1 MRAPGSQQSTK
12 TETKAGG
19 AGPVDPFLPQTLPKR
34 ANKEQT
40 LPAPGH
46 TAPCARPPGSGS
58 TSRAGGKRRPSALG
72 CAPPSPT
79 PRQRPTRKRCLLP
92 SLASQLLHDTAMVLC
107 PPPPPPSNAGGARG
121 VPVVGA
127 TGERAL
133 LFSRAGPV
141 LPSPHPS
148 PPALSSGRRGVRS
161 GRASL
166 SSPWGPGA
174 LSQAECRSDRA
185 RAGSGSPGPH
195 LRPAERG
202 RSAEARSCPALPL
215 PGGLLVFPPPTW
227 KSVVV
232 CSLP

>member
-58 TSRAGGKRRPSALG
+58 TSRAGGKRRPSARG

-92 SLASQLLHDTAMVLC
+92 SLASQFLHDTAMVLC
-107 PPPPPPSNAGGARG
+107 PPPPPQATPAGLAGCRWWGRRASEPSFSAGLGRSS
-121 VPVVGA
+121 P
-127 TGERAL
+127 
-133 LFSRAGPV
+133 
-141 LPSPHPS
+141 LPTPHP
-148 PPALSSGRRGVRS
+148 PPCLPAAG
-161 GRASL
+161 ACA
-166 SSPWGPGA
+166 PDGP
-174 LSQAECRSDRA
+174 R
-185 RAGSGSPGPH
+185 
-195 LRPAERG
+195 
-202 RSAEARSCPALPL
+202 
-215 PGGLLVFPPPTW
+215 
-227 KSVVV
+227 
-232 CSLP
+232 

>member
-92 SLASQLLHDTAMVLC
+92 SLASQFLHDTAMVLC
-107 PPPPPPSNAGGARG
+107 PPPPPQATPAGLAGCRWWGRRASEPSFSAGLGRSSPLPTPHPRPVFRPPGRALRTGLVELPVGPRRFVPSG
-121 VPVVGA
+121 VPQRPCPG
-127 TGERAL
+127 G
-133 LFSRAGPV
+133 F
-141 LPSPHPS
+141 
-148 PPALSSGRRGVRS
+148 GVP
-161 GRASL
+161 RAS
-166 SSPWGPGA
+166 SPTGGTGP
-174 LSQAECRSDRA
+174 
-185 RAGSGSPGPH
+185 
-195 LRPAERG
+195 ER
-202 RSAEARSCPALPL
+202 
-215 PGGLLVFPPPTW
+215 
-227 KSVVV
+227 
-232 CSLP
+232 